1 MSRQICS
8 TEVTCVYVSTST
20 HASGRRFTVIL
31 ALLGVHTIDMTRL
44 GLDALNI
51 LICLHALE
59 MLQDTP

>member
-1 MSRQICS
+1 M
-8 TEVTCVYVSTST
+8 YVSTST

-44 GLDALNI
+44 GLDAFNI